1 MSVLSVRR
9 FGVVLTTIGV
19 VGLAGT
25 GLASAA
31 PAGNAEFNRSADQ
44 GAGSASVDGTA
55 ADGGAID
62 ITATATGGEPDLLG
76 GLLGGLVPGLGSS
89 GPASAFGDG
98 YVSVIEDLEPGTY
111 RAAVTIDDATGD
123 EQADGDASSSTT
135 ASASLMPT
143 GTVAS
148 EQGDPSLG
156 RDSTD
161 LGATSDVV
169 LEFEFEVGTS
179 GSYTLSVDL
188 IATAEADGEGSSAG
202 TSVSSSAVDASIT
215 PID

>member
-1 MSVLSVRR
+1 MSVHSVRR

-31 PAGNAEFNRSADQ
+31 PAGNAEFTRSADQ

-62 ITATATGGEPDLLG
+62 ITASATGGEPDLLG
-76 GLLGGLVPGLGSS
+76 GLGGLLPGLGSS
-89 GPASAFGDG
+89 GPASGFGDG

-111 RAAVTIDDATGD
+111 RATVTIDDATGT
-123 EQADGDASSSTT
+123 EQADGDASSSAT
-135 ASASLMPT
+135 ASASLLPT
-143 GTVAS
+143 GTAAS

-161 LGATSDVV
+161 LGATSDLV

-179 GSYTLSVDL
+179 GSYTLGVDL
-188 IATAEADGEGSSAG
+188 IATAAADGEGSSAV
-202 TSVSSSAVDASIT
+202 TSVSSDAVDAEIT